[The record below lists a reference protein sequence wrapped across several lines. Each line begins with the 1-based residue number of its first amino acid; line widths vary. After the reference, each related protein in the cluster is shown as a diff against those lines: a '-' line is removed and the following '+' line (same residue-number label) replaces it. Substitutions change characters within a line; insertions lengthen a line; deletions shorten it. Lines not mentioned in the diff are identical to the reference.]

1 MRNAYIPKLL
11 ISILILSD
19 QNMLN
24 NLDFIYYFNYKATY
38 LNKYASVLE
47 LVDKLDSKSSVRKY
61 IPVQVRALAP

>member
-1 MRNAYIPKLL
+1 
-11 ISILILSD
+11 
-19 QNMLN
+19 MLN